1 MNCLTTK
8 YLVQITSSEKFS
20 NANGILISM
29 RGIGCLI
36 GPYFAGIKKGFR
48 IFLYFISKLRL
59 FCLLGFLSEKS
70 HPKYTFIFAGSS
82 FIISFAFSLLCI
94 IAHKYQSSSA
104 KKAADNERI

>member
-36 GPYFAGIKKGFR
+36 GPFFAGENEYKNTFLLLITYSNYSLNFLKG
-48 IFLYFISKLRL
+48 Y
-59 FCLLGFLSEKS
+59 LSEKTNPFWS
-70 HPKYTFIFAGSS
+70 FIFAGSS
-82 FIISFAFSLLCI
+82 FIISFVLSVMCILMHQFSR
-94 IAHKYQSSSA
+94 
-104 KKAADNERI
+104 KKSADNTRI